1 MDHSPRNYVA
11 AEKKARF
18 LEALRE
24 SGLNVT
30 AACKKAGIASRA
42 GVYTQRAVDLDFAQ
56 QWSAIEEELLD
67 TLEELQ
73 YKEALVR
80 GEDRRWVLARLRP
93 KFSERRHT
101 HITGEVAVRSVR
113 DMSDEELEMILARGR
128 VAVEPADYAM
138 EDRDHKEEQGDDE
151 PDGDDHGGRQESR

>member
-1 MDHSPRNYVA
+1 MDNDLVDHSPRNYVA

-101 HITGEVAVRSVR
+101 HITGEVTVGLDVRS
-113 DMSDEELEMILARGR
+113 MSDAELEALIARGR
-128 VAVEPADYAM
+128 VLVEPDYTV
-138 EDRDHKEEQGDDE
+138 EDGDAEQDQGD
-151 PDGDDHGGRQESR
+151 Q